1 MLAHP
6 MHTDDRVPSNRQGW
20 DRGQIP
26 PHPSAG
32 LTPLC
37 GSLAL
42 LEGNRVAGVR
52 VLGALKKQT
61 SGLTP

>member
-1 MLAHP
+1 MR
-6 MHTDDRVPSNRQGW
+6 TDDCVPSNRQGW

-26 PHPSAG
+26 PHPRAG

-37 GSLAL
+37 GSLAF
-42 LEGNRVAGVR
+42 LEGNRVAGVG

-61 SGLTP
+61 SGPHPLIK